1 MVPSVPRIL
10 VEWMRPFTGVFSS
23 GIRRHVLVLVAG
35 AVLSPGR
42 RTVTAALRLMGLEQT
57 PEFAL
62 YHRVLSTDR
71 WSARLLARR
80 VLGELITHLVPA
92 GPIVLGLDDTI
103 ERRWGARI
111 AARGI
116 YRDPVRSSRGHFV
129 KTSGLRWLCLMVLAP
144 VPWAGSIWAL
154 PFLSVL
160 APSERYA
167 QNRQRRHKKL
177 TDWAR
182 QAVLQTK
189 RWLPDRQLVVVAD
202 NSFSAVDF
210 LQAVARHV
218 CVVTRLRLDAALYE
232 PPLPRAPQ
240 RKGRPRAKGARLPSL
255 SARLADPATQWTP
268 LTLRGWYGKTQ
279 RRLAIAS
286 GTALWHRPVAPCPP
300 PRGHPLGAGARSGR
314 PQRPASLPLHRPDR
328 RARDALG
335 LVCPTLAHGSN
346 L

>member
-1 MVPSVPRIL
+1 
-10 VEWMRPFTGVFSS
+10 VFSS

-255 SARLADPATQWTP
+255 SARLAAPATQWTP

-286 GTALWHRPVAPCPP
+286 GTALWHRPVAPPCGTMPATAWP
-300 PRGHPLGAGARSGR
+300 SAGCWCAIWTATKTRKPSS
-314 PQRPASLPLHRPDR
+314 A
-328 RARDALG
+328 
-335 LVCPTLAHGSN
+335 PT
-346 L
+346 